1 MISKNICR
9 HITGGLEQSLC
20 LLAVQPVYK
29 SQEENLE
36 LVVRCWLHLA
46 HLLLTLAN
54 THQVSFYDG
63 PYTNNYVFFA
73 PFSIGGTKIAAS
85 CFMYMY
91 SVHLFKTTQPF
102 LESYYGVL
110 PILRD

>member
-1 MISKNICR
+1 MYNCVVKNICEPKKNIYR

-29 SQEENLE
+29 SQEENME

-54 THQVSFYDG
+54 THQVSTVQYSTVQYSTVHLLLTLANTHQVSLYDG
-63 PYTNNYVFFA
+63 PYTNNYVFLL
-73 PFSIGGTKIAAS
+73 
-85 CFMYMY
+85 
-91 SVHLFKTTQPF
+91 LF
-102 LESYYGVL
+102 L
-110 PILRD
+110 

>member
-63 PYTNNYVFFA
+63 PYTNNYVFC
-73 PFSIGGTKIAAS
+73 SKIAAS

-102 LESYYGVL
+102 LEFYYGVL
-110 PILRD
+110 PVLHD